1 MGLTSDFNNRKIP
14 IFLQIFLA
22 VNVIQIFIA
31 TLMILEVKKIS
42 ISKIWDRIIYG
53 NFVVILM
60 SISIT
65 MLLDKMLFVENTIIL
80 HLIAIFFTFAVS
92 MVIISVYFLIRPLI
106 KG

>member
-65 MLLDKMLFVENTIIL
+65 MLLEKMLFVENTIIL
-80 HLIAIFFTFAVS
+80 
-92 MVIISVYFLIRPLI
+92 
-106 KG
+106 